1 LDSVKPFYRKPEKSD
16 SVKYISSISVDI
28 SSNDVETSEVVNEKI
43 ERELQLE
50 MSKIGVKSTIT
61 NVTGD
66 DIVISSFVSEDRIEE
81 VNNIVFK
88 LLYKHAEGFEDLEGV
103 SNDPKTAGEGVSY
116 AFSKTPSEYGDSIII
131 GFDTYCGESFVN
143 EAALFVEEIGKKF
156 GYDSSSSVSDV
167 PTKIPG
173 IGYSGVST
181 DDPVV
186 VITLENVKD
195 LQKIAGM
202 IYGGL
207 LGFENVYF
215 VKRGSPTNILPPGVI
230 YTMTAFLNGNAIDLY
245 DGIKRKNNLL

>member
-1 LDSVKPFYRKPEKSD
+1 M
-16 SVKYISSISVDI
+16 KYISSISVDI
-28 SSNDVETSEVVNEKI
+28 SSNDVETNEFVNEKI
-43 ERELQLE
+43 ERELQPE
-50 MSKIGVKSTIT
+50 MAKLGVKSKIT

-66 DIVISSFVSEDRIEE
+66 DIVISSFVPEDRLEE
-81 VNNIVFK
+81 VNKIVFK
-88 LLYKHAEGFEDLEGV
+88 LLHKHAEGFDDLNGV
-103 SNDPKTAGEGVSY
+103 SKNPETAGEGVSY
-116 AFSKTPSEYGDSIII
+116 ALSKTASEYGDSLII
-131 GFDTYCGESFVN
+131 GFDTYCGEDFVN

-167 PTKIPG
+167 PKEIPG

-186 VITLENVKD
+186 VITLENVKN

-215 VKRGSPTNILPPGVI
+215 VKRGSPTSIMPPGVI

-245 DGIKRKNNLL
+245 DGIKRKNNML